1 MTALASITATILLT
15 FAIAAVLLYLHDGP
29 IDTRCPSWMP
39 KLRRKPSRVRI
50 LSGAH
55 NNHFGDLVR
64 IHRGKALV
72 RLQSGV
78 CVWVPDGEWVRV
90 SP

>member
-1 MTALASITATILLT
+1 MTTPVETFAWMVFAGACLLT
-15 FAIAAVLLYLHDGP
+15 WVL
-29 IDTRCPSWMP
+29 TAPSP
-39 KLRRKPSRVRI
+39 TKGARVRI

-55 NNHFGDLVR
+55 SNHFGALVR

-78 CVWVPDGEWVRV
+78 CVWAPDGEWVRV
-90 SP
+90 GGGE

>member
-1 MTALASITATILLT
+1 MTTPVET
-15 FAIAAVLLYLHDGP
+15 FAWMIFAGGCLLAWVLSA
-29 IDTRCPSWMP
+29 PSP
-39 KLRRKPSRVRI
+39 TKGVRVRI

-55 NNHFGDLVR
+55 DNHFGALVR
-64 IHRGKALV
+64 VHRGKALV

>member
-1 MTALASITATILLT
+1 MTTPVET
-15 FAIAAVLLYLHDGP
+15 FAWMIFAGVCLLAWVL
-29 IDTRCPSWMP
+29 TAS
-39 KLRRKPSRVRI
+39 KPTKGIRIRI

-55 NNHFGDLVR
+55 ANHFGALVR
-64 IHRGKALV
+64 VHRGKALV

-78 CVWVPDGEWVRV
+78 CVWVLDGEWVRV

>member
-1 MTALASITATILLT
+1 MTTPVESVAWMT
-15 FAIAAVLLYLHDGP
+15 FAGLCLLVWVLSA
-29 IDTRCPSWMP
+29 PSP
-39 KLRRKPSRVRI
+39 TKGVRVRI

-55 NNHFGDLVR
+55 DNHFGDLVR
-64 IHRGKALV
+64 VHRGKALV